1 MGTSTVSLLYFDK
14 LFEKIDLID
23 TCLPSWPLSQGQ
35 KTDQIMNHNS
45 NHQEIVK
52 GRYRLEQVLGSGGM
66 GVVYSAW
73 DRLKQSNVAFKK
85 VLLDVGEDYSAI
97 ANTIVADQ
105 SAESVQLALAQEFQ
119 TLATMRH
126 PNIISVLDYGFDD
139 FRQPWFTMSLIED
152 GKTLLEACANL
163 NLEDKIDLIAQM
175 VRAVAYLHRRGI
187 FHRDLKPENVL
198 VTNGV
203 VKILDFGLASEREQL
218 EATAEISGT
227 VGYLAPEVL
236 RGELTTHASD
246 YFAVGIMIYE
256 ALTGRPFYPEY
267 DFSKIYQ
274 HILGYEAVIHEDDMP
289 VELAEL
295 VHAMTHK
302 DPQQRLADPAEI
314 IRYLALFASSRKLSI
329 ETTAT
334 RESFL
339 QAAGFV
345 GRDDEISQL
354 NYAMG
359 MASTERGSAWLIGG
373 ESGVGK
379 SRLVNEVRVRA
390 MVEGAIVLQGQA
402 TEDSQGLPYELWR
415 EIVSQLVLLHDPDD
429 LTAGVLKS
437 IVPDIENLLGRPIP
451 NPPQL
456 DGSAARQ
463 RIHSTVTNLFDL
475 KDEWVLLILEDLQ
488 WDENSL
494 DILMQLNRVVHN
506 YNLMILATF
515 RSDEAPDLPE
525 IMGNMNLIQLQRF
538 SKDEMSDLSLQML
551 GPIAES
557 KKLQEVLESETEG
570 NAFFLI
576 ELVRELAEITGGLS
590 EISAASLPEK
600 LLPKGIAT
608 IIERR
613 LGRVPPDAQSLL
625 KYAAINGRQPNTKV
639 LEHISQVISLP
650 YSLPEWLSLCSD
662 AAVLETFNGEWR
674 FTHDKIREGIVFGLD
689 ERETVSYHQQVA
701 QAILKTYP
709 DDDSH
714 AAALSHHWRKAGNV
728 EMERLF
734 VGRAGEFARSRF
746 LNRDAIEY
754 YSRAIE
760 LTPEDQPVDVFDL
773 LLSMEDIQNLL
784 ADRNEQEISI
794 RRLNELADFINS
806 LGGPDVGNE
815 ARLRLGRYQ
824 IAKGHFTQA
833 IETSEEILTSNPD
846 NGSAVQIEALRQ
858 LGEANM
864 HLGKYDE
871 SLQFLEKLIGITKKN
886 SRPMMMGAGY
896 QQMGETLIYSKRYE
910 DATPYLQE
918 AQKIFKS
925 LKLKQK
931 EAVIFNDMGI
941 VSQAQG
947 KIGESIDHWATCQAI
962 YQEIGDRL
970 GNAKILTNLC
980 ALNLDLGDYLLAK
993 QYGEKGLE
1001 VCQELSNEFGECLNL
1016 LNLAIISSYLDH
1028 HQLSEIYCH
1037 AAIYIA
1043 TNMNN
1048 PHLIAN
1054 ANRELGLILTHQD
1067 RLEEAEETYQYALEL
1082 SADIEQEVLK
1092 LEVEAELAQ
1101 LYLRRGDHE
1110 RADAIIEPLVKFL
1123 SDGNQIDAAIHPFRL
1138 YTIGYLMM
1146 RLHDDQAAHDVLNKA
1161 HIELVKRADRILDAQ
1176 KRTYFLRNIREHR
1189 QILSAYKK
1197 MSILLA

>member
-1 MGTSTVSLLYFDK
+1 
-14 LFEKIDLID
+14 
-23 TCLPSWPLSQGQ
+23 
-35 KTDQIMNHNS
+35 MNHRKT
-45 NHQEIVK
+45 HQEIVK

-73 DRLKQSNVAFKK
+73 DRLKQTNVAFKK
-85 VLLDVGEDYSAI
+85 VLLDVAEDYSAI
-97 ANTIVADQ
+97 ANTIVEDN
-105 SAESVQLALAQEFQ
+105 SSESVQLALAQEFQ

-152 GKTLLEACANL
+152 GQTLLEAAETL
-163 NLEDKIDLIAQM
+163 PLEGKVDLLAQM

-187 FHRDLKPENVL
+187 YHRDLKPENVL

-203 VKILDFGLASEREQL
+203 VKILDFGLASERDQL

-246 YFAVGIMIYE
+246 YFAVGIMIFE
-256 ALTGRPFYPEY
+256 TLAGRPFYPDY
-267 DFSKIYQ
+267 DFSRIYQ
-274 HILGYEAVIHEDDMP
+274 HILSYESVISESDMP
-289 VELAEL
+289 LELAEL
-295 VHAMTHK
+295 VHALTHK
-302 DPQQRLADPAEI
+302 NPAQRLDDPAEI
-314 IRYLALFASSRKLSI
+314 IRYLAPFSPTKKLSI

-345 GRDDEISQL
+345 GRDDETSQL

-359 MASTERGSAWLIGG
+359 MASAERGSSWLIGG

-437 IVPDIENLLGRPIP
+437 IVPDIENLLGRKIP

-475 KDEWVLLILEDLQ
+475 KDDWVLLILEDLQ

-494 DILMQLNRVVHN
+494 DILVQLNRVVHN

-515 RSDEAPDLPE
+515 RSDEAPDLPDM
-525 IMGNMNLIQLQRF
+525 MGSMSLIQLQRF
-538 SKDEMSDLSLQML
+538 SQEEMSNLSLQML

-613 LGRVPPDAQSLL
+613 LDRVPQDARSLL

-639 LEHISQVISLP
+639 LERISQSINLP

-674 FTHDKIREGIVFGLD
+674 FTHDKIREGIVFGLND
-689 ERETVSYHQQVA
+689 EETVSFHQQVA
-701 QAILKTYP
+701 EAILETYP
-709 DDDSH
+709 NDDSQ
-714 AAALSHHWRKAGNV
+714 AAALSHHWRKAGNI
-728 EMERLF
+728 EMERIY

-746 LNRDAIEY
+746 LNRDAIDY

-760 LTPEDQPVDVFDL
+760 LTPKDQPVDMFDL
-773 LLSMEDIQNLL
+773 LLSKEDIQNLL
-784 ADRNEQEISI
+784 ADRPEQEISI
-794 RRLNELADFINS
+794 QRLNELAEFINS
-806 LGGPDVGNE
+806 LGGPDVANE

-824 IAKGHFTQA
+824 IAKGHFQQA
-833 IETSEEILTSNPD
+833 ITTSQEILSTNPD
-846 NGSAVQIEALRQ
+846 QGSAVQIEALRQ

-871 SLQFLEKLIGITKKN
+871 SLKFLEQLIGITKKN
-886 SRPMMMGAGY
+886 NQPMMMGAGY
-896 QQMGETLIYSKRYE
+896 QQMGETLIYSKRFD

-918 AQKIFKS
+918 AQRIFKS
-925 LKLKQK
+925 LQLKQK

-941 VSQAQG
+941 VAQAQG
-947 KIGESIDHWATCQAI
+947 NIGQSIDHWATCQTI

-980 ALNLDLGDYLLAK
+980 AQNLDVGDYILAR
-993 QYGEKGLE
+993 QYGEKGLA

-1043 TNMNN
+1043 SNMNN
-1048 PHLIAN
+1048 THLIAN
-1054 ANRELGLILTHQD
+1054 ANRELGLILTQQE
-1067 RLEEAEETYQYALEL
+1067 RLEEAEETYHYVLEL
-1082 SADIEQEVLK
+1082 SAEIDQAVLK

-1101 LYLRRGDHE
+1101 LYLRRGDYE
-1110 RADAIIEPLVKFL
+1110 RADAIVGPLIAFL

-1146 RLHDDQAAHDVLNKA
+1146 RLHDDTAAHKVLNKA
-1161 HIELVKRADRILDAQ
+1161 YIELMKRAERISDPQ

-1189 QILSAYKK
+1189 QILSAYRK
-1197 MSILLA
+1197 MSVLLA